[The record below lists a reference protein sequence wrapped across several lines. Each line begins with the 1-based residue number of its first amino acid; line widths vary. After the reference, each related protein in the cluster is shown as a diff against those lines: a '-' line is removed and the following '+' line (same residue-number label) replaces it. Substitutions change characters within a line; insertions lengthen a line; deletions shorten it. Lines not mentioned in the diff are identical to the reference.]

1 MSAGWPC
8 PIWPG
13 RLSIA
18 SYVSRRQPDCLVRCQ
33 PFDRV
38 LHTVQEDSNKEE
50 LRFSPSSRC
59 QRNGARERVQS
70 RTPQRG
76 YDLRSHFMEYT
87 DYRCSARRRRRCR
100 TGPPHHDQAP
110 RDDAAPGPSN
120 GSSQLAPATSSLI
133 NGLDDGA
140 ECTLSKLAD
149 DTRLEGV
156 ALRPGRRAAILR
168 HLGRLER
175 WADRDLMQ
183 FSKGKCKG
191 CCV

>member
-1 MSAGWPC
+1 MGTEDSPEASGSSATASKSQLTWAGAREVSAGWPC

-50 LRFSPSSRC
+50 LGFSPSSRC
-59 QRNGARERVQS
+59 QRNGARERVRS

-87 DYRCSARRRRRCR
+87 DYRCSARRRRRWR
-100 TGPPHHDQAP
+100 TSPPHHDQAP
-110 RDDAAPGPSN
+110 RDDAAPGD
-120 GSSQLAPATSSLI
+120 TF
-133 NGLDDGA
+133 
-140 ECTLSKLAD
+140 TLSS
-149 DTRLEGV
+149 
-156 ALRPGRRAAILR
+156 
-168 HLGRLER
+168 
-175 WADRDLMQ
+175 
-183 FSKGKCKG
+183 F
-191 CCV
+191 